1 MKEQFQQSFEKLFDK
16 INGWMDS
23 LILGLPN
30 LILASLLVLAS
41 VFIARKIKKLSSKY
55 LSRIINNSGVAG
67 ILSNLLVVLFML
79 LVLFLVLSILDLS
92 EALTAFLGTAGV
104 AGLAIGFA
112 LQDPMINL
120 FSGMLMSVKDYY
132 KLGDLVEIKDYFGY
146 IQKIN
151 LRSTILLTL
160 DGQEVVIPNKDVLQ
174 SPLKNY
180 AHTPRRRIDINCGVS
195 YGDDLEKVREIAL
208 EAIKTSGLDIRESQP
223 IEFFFTGFGDSS
235 IDFTL
240 RFWKNIYHQEDYL
253 EARDKAIVAL
263 KIAFDAHGITIPFPI
278 RTLDFGIVGGTRLDQ
293 LANQQHNS
301 INQN

>member
-16 INGWMDS
+16 TSGWIDS
-23 LILGLPN
+23 IILSLPN
-30 LILASLLVLAS
+30 LILAFLIVLGS
-41 VFIARKIKKLSSKY
+41 VFIAGRIKKFSAKYMRKIMT
-55 LSRIINNSGVAG
+55 NPGVAG
-67 ILSNLLVVLFML
+67 ILSNLVVVLFML

-195 YGDDLEKVREIAL
+195 YGDELEKVREIAL
-208 EAIKTSGLDIRESQP
+208 EALSKSGLDIRESEP

-235 IDFTL
+235 IDFSL

-263 KIAFDAHGITIPFPI
+263 KTAFDENGITIPFPI
-278 RTLDFGIVGGTRLDQ
+278 RTLDFGVVGGTRLDQ
-293 LANQQHNS
+293 LAKQKPNS

>member
-16 INGWMDS
+16 INGWVDS

-30 LILASLLVLAS
+30 LILASLLVLVS
-41 VFIARKIKKLSSKY
+41 VFIARKIKKLSGKY
-55 LSRIINNSGVAG
+55 LSRIISNPGMAG

-120 FSGMLMSVKDYY
+120 FSGMLMSVRDYY
-132 KLGDLVEIKDYFGY
+132 KLGDLVEIKEYFGY

-208 EAIKTSGLDIRESQP
+208 EAIKTSGLNIRESQP

-235 IDFTL
+235 IDFSL

-263 KIAFDAHGITIPFPI
+263 KTAFDAHGITIPFPI

-293 LANQQHNS
+293 LPKHQHNS